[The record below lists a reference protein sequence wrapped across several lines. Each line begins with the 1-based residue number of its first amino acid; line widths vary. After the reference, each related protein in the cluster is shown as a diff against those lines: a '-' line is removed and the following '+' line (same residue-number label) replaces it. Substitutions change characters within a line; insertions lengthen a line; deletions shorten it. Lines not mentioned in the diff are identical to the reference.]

1 MTQHSR
7 IADILK
13 AIYLFRFMSE
23 EEIEKLCAISSIHRY
38 DKGSC
43 LFMKGEVSEHLLILI
58 EGSVTVYKHDEKGN
72 EIIIGLFSPFSLL
85 AEPAILKH
93 LPFPSTATFG
103 SEGAVIKIKLDRFE
117 EHFLRDP
124 HVSYEII
131 QSLLEKIQLL
141 QENIH
146 MNIASTAQEKILNYY
161 KKNSDSGTK
170 LKNYQIASLLGM
182 SAETFSRKLTQLI
195 REGKLLKTE
204 TGYKLP

>member
-1 MTQHSR
+1 MTRHSSTK
-7 IADILK
+7 DILK
-13 AIYLFRFMSE
+13 EIYLFRYMNDD
-23 EEIEKLCAISSIHRY
+23 EIEKLCTISSIQRY

-58 EGSVTVYKHDEKGN
+58 EGAVTVYKHDEKGN

-85 AEPAILKH
+85 AEPAILKRI
-93 LPFPSTATFG
+93 PFPSTATFG
-103 SEGAVIKIKLDRFE
+103 SEGAVIKIKLDKFE

-141 QENIH
+141 QQNIH

-161 KKNSDSGTK
+161 NKNSSSGTK
-170 LKNYQIASLLGM
+170 LKHYQIASLLGM
-182 SAETFSRKLTQLI
+182 SAETFSRKLRQLI
-195 REGKLLKTE
+195 REERLLKTD
-204 TGYKLP
+204 TGYKLF